1 MSWKFN
7 PFTGTLDKVGS
18 GGGSTPVLSLKDRI
32 LAAADR
38 TQTITVLNLNQC
50 DERISQIEYR
60 AASVSPTATATKV
73 LNYSATGYEYQ
84 ISGVSWVTIP

>member
-18 GGGSTPVLSLKDRI
+18 GGSAQGLKERI

-38 TQTITVLNLNQC
+38 TQTITVLNLNEC
-50 DERISQIEYR
+50 DERISQIEYK